1 MATPKPDVQLEDEDI
16 TRLDLIDSEE
26 LPPVFRQ
33 GSLRSRSSGSQS
45 VLSLTLDPDLLRGVS
60 AAAALSGWC
69 KHWSPKTKAT
79 NVHHLSRPVHSIDT
93 FLSHDWETSRWT
105 KLMTLLMVLNS
116 RASAVAGLLTSI
128 LVGILRITHIL
139 PDETWTVCFVYIALF
154 GVLCFWQRIRS
165 LFPGHQMVFLD
176 KLCINQMDS
185 EKKQQGILGLGA
197 FVLRSKKLL
206 VLWSPR
212 YFTRMWCT
220 YEIGCFLSHGQTS
233 RQIEILPV
241 KLALILIP
249 TALLWHSLMIGFH
262 LLRGGFVRSL
272 EEVTPSGILYVG
284 SAMLLLASS
293 LLPMVNYLGMSMMR
307 EVQELPR
314 QLENFEVQKAE
325 CFCCTHHHRHP
336 QTGEEM
342 ICDRELI
349 YETLEELYHSKPGE
363 DALSGFNR
371 RVQERLRPKVLRRI
385 GGEFPLR
392 YVVSMVLVSNLPFLS
407 ELISKLN
414 KGPPV
419 LLDGFGQAIFALRL
433 ILLWVQPCLSMLF
446 SLKFSQWIWGIFNF
460 KSSVCL
466 AIWTSPLI
474 SLAVA
479 CTWISME
486 VMIFVTPDNSMLPIL
501 AFLAVFAL
509 DTYLYVDIFD
519 IFKKSTGRQP
529 EPSFRDTPPST
540 EVGDAS
546 LAVDVDLV
554 CDKWEIEEDGDTMV
568 TWKF

>member
-1 MATPKPDVQLEDEDI
+1 MVTPKPDVQLDDEDI
-16 TRLDLIDSEE
+16 TQLDLDSEE
-26 LPPVFRQ
+26 LPPVLPQ
-33 GSLRSRSSGSQS
+33 GSQRSRSSGSQS

-60 AAAALSGWC
+60 AAVALSGWC
-69 KHWSPKTKAT
+69 KHWSSKAAK
-79 NVHHLSRPVHSIDT
+79 NVHHLSRPVHAIDT

-105 KLMTLLMVLNS
+105 KLLTLLMVLNS

-154 GVLCFWQRIRS
+154 SVLCFWQRIRS

-233 RQIEILPV
+233 RRIEILPV

-262 LLRGGFVRSL
+262 LMLGEFHPSRGTAA
-272 EEVTPSGILYVG
+272 TPASIVYVG
-284 SAMLLLASS
+284 SAMLLLASG
-293 LLPMVNYLGMSMMR
+293 LLPTVNYLGMGMMR

-325 CFCCTHHHRHP
+325 CFCCSHHHRHP

-349 YETLEELYHSKPGE
+349 YETLQELYHSKSGE
-363 DALSGFNR
+363 DALAQFNR
-371 RVQERLRPKVLRRI
+371 RVQERLRPKVLGRI

-392 YVVSMVLVSNLPFLS
+392 YIVCMVLVSNLPFLS
-407 ELISKLN
+407 ELMSNLN

-419 LLDGFGQAIFALRL
+419 PLDGFDQAIFALRL
-433 ILLWVQPCLSMLF
+433 ILLWVHPCLSMLF
-446 SLKFSQWIWGIFNF
+446 SLKFSQWIWRIFNF
-460 KSSVCL
+460 KSSVCY
-466 AIWTSPLI
+466 AICTSPLI

-486 VMIFVTPDNSMLPIL
+486 VMIFMTPDNSMLPIL
-501 AFLAVFAL
+501 VFLAVFAL
-509 DTYLYVDIFD
+509 DAYLYVDIFN
-519 IFKKSTGRQP
+519 IFKKSAGRQS
-529 EPSFRDTPPST
+529 ETSFRDTPPSSQ
-540 EVGDAS
+540 VGDGS
-546 LAVDVDLV
+546 LAVHADLV
-554 CDKWEIEEDGDTMV
+554 CDKWEIEEDGGTLV